1 MYNIYSDTCV
11 CHTMSYP
18 FAVVQVAMTI
28 YRALGNQNA
37 IPSHPPLKVKDHR
50 W

>member
-28 YRALGNQNA
+28 YRALAPGNQNG
-37 IPSHPPLKVKDHR
+37 IPSHPPIEG
-50 W
+50 